1 MAVASERRGQAALLW
16 FPIVLIFLYMTI
28 YFMSTY
34 NTNAALERAA
44 ERVMRE
50 KCNSVLVTL
59 QNVNAPNSEASLMD
73 HVYQHLTLEDQIV
86 PENELRSYIR
96 NVLASV
102 NVSGYGL
109 GFVASYENQKFK
121 VYAGAEGELLHQ
133 SSLTLAYGPQEL
145 TVAVQF
151 LGGS

>member
-50 KCNSVLVTL
+50 KCDSVLVML
-59 QNVNAPNSEASLMD
+59 QNVNAPDSETSLMD
-73 HVYQHLTLEDQIV
+73 HVYQHLTLGDQTV
-86 PENELRSYIR
+86 SENELRSYIR
-96 NVLASV
+96 NILASV

-109 GFVASYENQKFK
+109 GFVASHENQKFE

-145 TVAVQF
+145 TVTVRF